1 MQKEINHLCGG
12 VLQAW
17 LDRWFDRG
25 CLQQNC
31 FHGTAIKCFH
41 CYHQQFPTVFN
52 SVFIT
57 TIIIGS
63 RLQAWMTIRGWGLWW
78 QKTGFHSAGW
88 QRWHQWQRWQHLWLW
103 SEASWCQI
111 RKSSSSISRRHYHCL
126 STTIVII
133 WVQHHTASCL
143 WFEKIGTNVQ
153 TIWRR
158 SQVLQSKAANDVKQ
172 TKKVPF

>member
-1 MQKEINHLCGG
+1 M
-12 VLQAW
+12 
-17 LDRWFDRG
+17 RWRPASLTGQMIWQRMFATK
-25 CLQQNC
+25 LFPWNC
-31 FHGTAIKCFH
+31 DKV
-41 CYHQQFPTVFN
+41 FPLLSSTVSN
-52 SVFIT
+52 SVYSAFIT

-88 QRWHQWQRWQHLWLW
+88 QRWQRWQHLWLW
-103 SEASWCQI
+103 SEVSWCRI

-126 STTIVII
+126 STTTVII

-158 SQVLQSKAANDVKQ
+158 SQVLQSKAANDFKQ